1 MSSLI
6 KNELTKIFKKK
17 AIYILL
23 FVTLAFV
30 ILSNC
35 IYKYFYGNSSYSYY
49 SDSYVEYA
57 KQEINNLD
65 PDKPS
70 DTKMY
75 IEYKTV
81 IDVNEMMKEYSS
93 DAWQIQII
101 ASTVEAYVNERNT
114 YLYGAEKNEEQA
126 NKINEQINELSNRLK
141 NDDWR
146 YFANEEL
153 QKAEEKLK
161 ALEDE
166 KNTTEDKQ
174 RLEALDLEIK
184 TAKIDLEVAR
194 YRVDEDIK
202 YGYDYMNIA
211 LSNYQEQSYMIAQIE
226 DSNEELSYQ
235 EEKDYKQAIEDK
247 EISKYIIESHEDI
260 NKGNDLRGI
269 LSRFFS
275 EFGLFI
281 IVIVIMIAGTIVSE
295 EFNKGTI
302 KLLLVKPYSRNK
314 ILLSKFITIL
324 IMIIFSIAVIVGMEL
339 IIGGIIFGF
348 DSLSIPMLEY
358 NFNTNMLEEIN
369 VFAYLGI
376 QILAQ
381 LPIILL
387 LATLSFALSTIFTN
401 SPVAI
406 ALPLLGY
413 MGASIINQLAIQY
426 NIGFLRYF
434 VTLNWDFTQYLY
446 GSMPL
451 MEGLTPIFS
460 VIICII
466 YFIIMIIPT
475 FVIFKKKNIKN
486 I

>member
-75 IEYKTV
+75 IEYKTA
-81 IDVNEMMKEYSS
+81 IDVSEMMKQYNN
-93 DAWQIQII
+93 DAWQVQII
-101 ASTVEAYVNERNT
+101 ASTLESYINERNT

-126 NKINEQINELSNRLK
+126 NKINEQINELSNKLK
-141 NDDWR
+141 NDDWK

-153 QKAEEKLK
+153 QKAQEKLK
-161 ALEDE
+161 TLENE
-166 KNTTEDKQ
+166 KNATEDKQ
-174 RLEALDLEIK
+174 ILESLETEIK
-184 TAKIDLEVAR
+184 NAKIDLEVAE

-202 YGYDYMNIA
+202 YGYDYMNTA
-211 LSNYQEQSYMIAQIE
+211 LSTYQQQSYIIAQVE
-226 DSNEELSYQ
+226 DSNEELSYR

-247 EISKYIIESHEDI
+247 EISKYIIENHEDI

-324 IMIIFSIAVIVGMEL
+324 IMIVFSIAIIVGMEL

-348 DSLSIPMLEY
+348 DSLSIPILEY
-358 NFNTNMLEEIN
+358 NFNTNILEEIN

-376 QILAQ
+376 QTLAQ

-406 ALPLLGY
+406 SLPLLGY

-434 VTLNWDFTQYLY
+434 VTLNWDFSQYLY

-475 FVIFKKKNIKN
+475 FVIFKKKNI
-486 I
+486 